1 MGRVRTLKYRQIF
14 MFGTIRKHST
24 GLWLFIIVVI
34 SLSMVVFFSGD
45 VHLGGGSS
53 AVGDYGSINGK
64 PITHA
69 EYVDALNEVR
79 ISQFLSS
86 RQWPGSDEASRTRL
100 ENETI
105 SRVFLVQRMK
115 EMGVKA
121 SDKAVGLMVQ
131 EQLGDIPYGTFEAQ
145 FLQPQGLRAADYER
159 FVRNQ
164 AGLRHLFF
172 VAGVSGNLVLPSEA
186 ETLWRKEN
194 QEIATQLAVFWASN
208 YLDKVVITN
217 GAIGSFYTNRMGF
230 YRLPER
236 QTLSYVE
243 FSASN
248 YFGDADKR
256 LGQLTNLNEIV
267 SEYYFRGR
275 NGTNSWTD
283 DKGNVLPEPAAREK
297 IKEEIRLSEAVLAAR
312 RAAAEFGNALMSHP
326 EPNQV
331 ATLEKLAATKNLPV
345 KMTKPFDRVSGLEEF
360 DEDVIAQAT
369 EDSPEETVRG
379 LIRQKAFG
387 LTDERPVLFNPIPG
401 KRAVYLIA
409 RKGKVPSELQP
420 LESIKD
426 KVTTDYKNFLAV
438 TKAREAGQAF
448 HIVLTNALNTK
459 KPFAE
464 ICVAEKVK
472 AIDLPP
478 FSAGTRSL
486 TNIDQRISL
495 RQLQNALDLE
505 VGKATPFLSAQPA
518 TEGGFIVYVKSRPA
532 IDEARM
538 KDELPR
544 FVNQLRNFRQNDAFQ
559 QWFRKQ
565 IETAKVAGPKR
576 ETTIGAQN

>member
-345 KMTKPFDRVSGLEEF
+345 KMTKPFDRMSGLEEF

-420 LESIKD
+420 LEAIKD

-448 HIVLTNALNTK
+448 HIVLTNALNAK

-472 AIDLPP
+472 TIDLPP

-576 ETTIGAQN
+576 ETTIGTQN